1 MEKTQAFGLVNLLKL
16 QLFCCK
22 VVKRGLLLNKIDD
35 RDFMSIRVSRQSYI
49 ILNNLKRKI
58 TFDLQSNGYFYNIGF
73 NDVLQQ
79 LFKDAGC
86 DLSELKKE
94 NG

>member
-1 MEKTQAFGLVNLLKL
+1 
-16 QLFCCK
+16 
-22 VVKRGLLLNKIDD
+22 VVRRGLLLNKIDD

-58 TFDLQSNGYFYNIGF
+58 TANLQSNGYFYNVGF
-73 NDVLQQ
+73 DDVLQQ
-79 LFKDAGC
+79 LFKDADC